1 MFNWFYDIEELSN
14 AIADCDDTNCSS
26 VSKEGE
32 DSSKKLIAGCDDSFT
47 PDIILKFK
55 NNETF
60 SSNFSEDESFELYS
74 SKDNVFGRTTKQH
87 SRLLG
92 EIAAKVEFSNAIENA
107 IANSSASK
115 EEDSSKNLIAGCD
128 IFTPDISISKKEGN
142 YSTNSVDVTA
152 DYDEKEGDLSKESID
167 LIVECDDINAGVS
180 NKEENSCIDLTVDSI
195 HNHAETILP
204 STDLDTKLAPPGL
217 KLVKNNCYF

>member
-1 MFNWFYDIEELSN
+1 MLD
-14 AIADCDDTNCSS
+14 
-26 VSKEGE
+26 
-32 DSSKKLIAGCDDSFT
+32 
-47 PDIILKFK
+47 
-55 NNETF
+55 
-60 SSNFSEDESFELYS
+60 
-74 SKDNVFGRTTKQH
+74 
-87 SRLLG
+87 

-115 EEDSSKNLIAGCD
+115 EEDSSNILIAGCD